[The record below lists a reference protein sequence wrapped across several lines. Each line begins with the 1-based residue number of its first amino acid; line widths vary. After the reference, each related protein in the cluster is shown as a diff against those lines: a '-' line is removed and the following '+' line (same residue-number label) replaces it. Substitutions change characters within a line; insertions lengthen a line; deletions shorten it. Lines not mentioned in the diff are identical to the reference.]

1 MDITQLLTFGVKEGA
16 SDCHLSAGEPPMVR
30 IHGDLKKLDH
40 APLTKEQVHTLVY
53 DMMSDHH
60 RKVFEENH
68 ECDFS
73 FEMGDI
79 ARFRVNVFLQARGTG
94 AVFRNIPTKIVPL
107 EQLGMPPIFRQL

>member
-1 MDITQLLTFGVKEGA
+1 MDITQLLTFAVKEGA

-30 IHGDLKKLDH
+30 IHGDLKKLEH
-40 APLTKEQVHTLVY
+40 ATLTKQKVHTLVY

-79 ARFRVNVFLQARGTG
+79 ARFRVNVFLHAQGPARSSATSRPRS
-94 AVFRNIPTKIVPL
+94 FRSNNWACRR
-107 EQLGMPPIFRQL
+107 F